1 MYLNNIRY
9 YKGKQCIKIKEFSV
23 LIVLC
28 KFKTILEDKVNLNS
42 NK

>member
-9 YKGKQCIKIKEFSV
+9 YKGKQGIKINEFSI

-28 KFKTILEDKVNLNS
+28 KFKTVLENKVNLNS